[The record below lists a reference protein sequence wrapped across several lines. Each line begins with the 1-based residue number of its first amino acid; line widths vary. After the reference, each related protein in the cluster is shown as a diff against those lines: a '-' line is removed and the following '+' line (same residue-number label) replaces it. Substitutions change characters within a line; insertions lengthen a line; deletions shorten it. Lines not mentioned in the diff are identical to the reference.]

1 MSEMNERIKEVRKS
15 LGLSGEKFGE
25 RLGVTRTAVSLIESG
40 KNKITDQMFR
50 SICREFNVNEEWLRT
65 GEGEMFVE
73 LSKDEEI
80 AAFIGDISGVDDN
93 FKKRFIAL
101 LAKLPEE
108 GWEMLEN
115 FCLEL
120 AKEKEK

>member
-1 MSEMNERIKEVRKS
+1 MSEMNERIKEIRKT
-15 LGLSGEKFGE
+15 LGLSGEKFGNK
-25 RLGVTRTAVSLIESG
+25 LGITKAAVSSIESG

-120 AKEKEK
+120 AKEKET

>member
-1 MSEMNERIKEVRKS
+1 MSEMNERIKEIRKT
-15 LGLSGEKFGE
+15 LGLSGEKFGNK
-25 RLGVTRTAVSLIESG
+25 LGITKAAVSSIESG

-108 GWEMLEN
+108 GWEMLED